1 LADPAT
7 ATDDRVA
14 SPSPGRTSVLIAA
27 IAILAT
33 AFHLFAAGV
42 YPFTALVQRPVHLA
56 FMATLGFLGAG
67 IMGKRGRTGGHS
79 DAGQAGEFAS
89 AGSTVGG
96 QRPSV
101 FGRPAVDRRSTV
113 ARARTALTILL
124 IAAALFSC
132 GYLVLEHTALMRRVG
147 MPTTLDLLAGAIAV
161 IVVLELARRAT
172 GWGLVGVALLAIAYA
187 LAGPWLPGMLAHRG
201 YSVTRIIEQ
210 LYLSTEGIWGIP
222 LGVSAD
228 FVFLF
233 VLFGAILDA
242 AGGGEL
248 LIGLAARVAGR
259 TRGGPAKTASVASAL
274 MGSLSGSAVANVA
287 TTGAVTIPL
296 MKRSGFRPYF
306 AAAIEA
312 AASTGGQLMPPIM
325 GAGAFILATWTNIPY
340 AHVALAALV
349 PALLYYVAL
358 FMAIHFRAGRM
369 GLEPGSTQS
378 TGPVVARLHLLVSL
392 AVIVALLAMGRS
404 PMRAAFWG
412 VVTGVLMAMLRS
424 ATRLDARTLRRAL
437 VAGAAGTVQ
446 VAAACA
452 TAGIVVGVASLTG
465 IGLRMSEL
473 VITLANGH
481 LPIAL
486 GLTAIGSIIIGMGL
500 PTTAAYVVLAA
511 LGAPALVNLG
521 VPLLAA
527 HLFIF
532 YFGAISNVTPPVSL
546 AAYAAAGIA
555 EASALRTALTAMGL
569 AAAGFI
575 VPFMFVYAPP
585 LLLNGL
591 PGTVAISVVTAFVGV
606 TALAAA
612 VIGYARRPLAAWE
625 RLLLAAAAISL
636 IAPGMITDLF
646 GAGVMA
652 LTFLWKPA
660 AAGPGGGGRRGPTK
674 RRRILGTPAG
684 PAGMVILA
692 ALVLVSG
699 CGERS
704 TVKRTSTRHFLSIGT
719 AGTGGIYYPLGG
731 AIASRLSARDSVR
744 EFTAEVSGGSL
755 ENIQRIANGQ
765 IDLGFSTANT
775 VYEAYVGGQDFA
787 RPLKSLRIVAPLYP
801 NVVQVLVRLGSGIR
815 SMEDLRGRR
824 VSVGSS
830 GSGTEELSRQLL
842 AAYGITY
849 DDIDERF
856 LSFTESASALRDG
869 AVDAAI
875 FSVGYPASA
884 VLEVTSTGIAR
895 LIPISGD
902 GARRLRE
909 RHSYYSTGV
918 IPADAYPG
926 QDHEIQTIAVMNWL
940 VADSTLNGDVVREVL
955 DVLDQDRSALRQVAE
970 IAGQIRLDALADAPI
985 PLHPAARAWLREQR
999 KPN

>member
-1 LADPAT
+1 MADPAT
-7 ATDDRVA
+7 ATDDRA
-14 SPSPGRTSVLIAA
+14 ATPSPGRTSVLIAA
-27 IAILAT
+27 IAVVAA

-67 IMGKRGRTGGHS
+67 IMGRRRRWP
-79 DAGQAGEFAS
+79 AS
-89 AGSTVGG
+89 KLHA
-96 QRPSV
+96 
-101 FGRPAVDRRSTV
+101 
-113 ARARTALTILL
+113 ALTVVL
-124 IAAALFSC
+124 ISATLFSC

-147 MPTTLDLLAGAIAV
+147 VPTTLDLVAGGIAV
-161 IVVLELARRAT
+161 VVVLELARRAT
-172 GWGLVGVALLAIAYA
+172 GWGLVGVALLAMAYA

-201 YSVTRIIEQ
+201 YPVTRIIEQ

-233 VLFGAILDA
+233 VLFGAILDV

-248 LIGLAARVAGR
+248 LIGLAGRVAGR

-340 AHVALAALV
+340 AQVALAALV
-349 PALLYYVAL
+349 PALLYYGAL

-369 GLEPGSTQS
+369 GLEPGATPP
-378 TGPVVARLHLLVSL
+378 TGPILARIHLLVPL

-412 VVTGVLMAMLRS
+412 VVTGVLMAMARA
-424 ATRLDARTLRRAL
+424 ATRMDGRALRRAV

-532 YFGAISNVTPPVSL
+532 YFGCISNVTPPVSL

-569 AAAGFI
+569 AAAGFL

-585 LLLNGL
+585 LLLDGP
-591 PGTVAISVVTAFVGV
+591 PGTVAVAVFTAFVGV

-625 RLLLAAAAISL
+625 RLLLVAAAIGL
-636 IAPGMITDLF
+636 IAPGLVTDIF
-646 GAGVMA
+646 GGGVMA
-652 LTFLWKPA
+652 LAFLRRPA
-660 AAGPGGGGRRGPTK
+660 GAGPGDGSRAEPGGRR
-674 RRRILGTPAG
+674 RRLMGMPAG
-684 PAGMVILA
+684 PAGMVL
-692 ALVLVSG
+692 LGVLLLTSG

-704 TVKRTSTRHFLSIGT
+704 GARRPSAPRQFLSIGT

-755 ENIQRIANGQ
+755 ENIQRITNGQ

-775 VYEAYVGGQDFA
+775 VYEAYMGGQDFA
-787 RPLKSLRIVAPLYP
+787 HPLKSLRIVAPLYP
-801 NVVQVLVRLGSGIR
+801 NVVQVLVRVGSGIR
-815 SMEDLRGRR
+815 SMDQLRGRR

-842 AAYGITY
+842 SAYGITY

-856 LSFTESASALRDG
+856 LSFTESAAALRDG

-884 VLEVTSTGIAR
+884 VLEVTST
-895 LIPISGD
+895 
-902 GARRLRE
+902 
-909 RHSYYSTGV
+909 
-918 IPADAYPG
+918 
-926 QDHEIQTIAVMNWL
+926 N
-940 VADSTLNGDVVREVL
+940 
-955 DVLDQDRSALRQVAE
+955 
-970 IAGQIRLDALADAPI
+970 
-985 PLHPAARAWLREQR
+985 
-999 KPN
+999 